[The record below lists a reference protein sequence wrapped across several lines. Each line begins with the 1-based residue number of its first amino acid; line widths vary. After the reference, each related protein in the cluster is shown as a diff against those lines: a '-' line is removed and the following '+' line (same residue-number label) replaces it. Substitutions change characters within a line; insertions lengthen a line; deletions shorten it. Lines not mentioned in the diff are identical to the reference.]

1 MAAEKTIEIPVANVA
16 RVEMITEDETPKT
29 YIVQTSDEITLEAS
43 VSAGSEKELRK
54 LNRLIAQLKT
64 DDLLKGYDI
73 KIKDLVMNPA
83 VFAVVDG
90 GTSTIAA
97 GGEFEK
103 YTGPKMGEAV
113 KRTKV
118 TVNIY
123 TEEKDGDGDTKS
135 YLKLTCKHCTGSP
148 TSITIKDGD
157 FYAPE
162 YNLKSRPKVGEAPME
177 ITKLTELPAVA

>member
-1 MAAEKTIEIPVANVA
+1 MANEKTIEIPVANVA
-16 RVEMITEDETPKT
+16 RVEIVTEEETPKT
-29 YIVQTSDEITLEAS
+29 HLVETSDEITLEAS
-43 VSAGSEKELRK
+43 ISAGNEKELRK
-54 LNRLIAQLKT
+54 LNRLIAQIKT
-64 DDLLKGYDI
+64 EDLLKGYDI
-73 KIKDLVMNPA
+73 KIKDLVMNPV

-97 GGEFEK
+97 GGDFEK
-103 YTGPKMGEAV
+103 YVGPQMGQV
-113 KRTKV
+113 VNRTKV

-135 YLKLTCKHCTGSP
+135 YLKLTCKHCVGSP

-177 ITKLTELPAVA
+177 ITKLTELPTVA